1 MDLPARI
8 NPTPTIFPVA
18 VPLSACRQNI
28 HGGARHFWCAQSPV
42 SPIARFRN
50 FIFSW
55 LTYSRPVKIWTRQQ
69 PWLTYLNLAMKIW
82 LTTIT
87 IANQPKF
94 CGRSSHRQL
103 RKALLT
109 AVFKFLEAFLAMETV
124 GRANVAEHGTNYSM
138 ASIPSLQGKT
148 RILAARGKCRKP
160 GGGYV
165 WICFYHTNLTLVKF
179 SASEMQ
185 SWICHLNFTSAARY
199 RGATTIS
206 HASTK
211 DRKYNVARQHAPFS
225 RGTCREAGW
234 QFPFFNRADC
244 RNLCTK
250 P

>member
-8 NPTPTIFPVA
+8 TPTPTIFPVA

-124 GRANVAEHGTNYSM
+124 ERANVAEHGTNYSM

-148 RILAARGKCRKP
+148 RILAARGKRRKP

-165 WICFYHTNLTLVKF
+165 WICFL
-179 SASEMQ
+179 
-185 SWICHLNFTSAARY
+185 
-199 RGATTIS
+199 S
-206 HASTK
+206 HKSDTGK
-211 DRKYNVARQHAPFS
+211 VF
-225 RGTCREAGW
+225 G
-234 QFPFFNRADC
+234 
-244 RNLCTK
+244 
-250 P
+250 